1 MLRAGA
7 TLLSCST
14 NTTFV
19 GDSLEVW
26 LHPKRGEREKKMLQN
41 QLQRSFM
48 LYTEALVSLL
58 LSSQIDLSS
67 SAYLEIFQ
75 AF

>member
-1 MLRAGA
+1 M
-7 TLLSCST
+7 
-14 NTTFV
+14 
-19 GDSLEVW
+19 W
-26 LHPKRGEREKKMLQN
+26 LHPKRGEREKKMVQK

-67 SAYLEIFQ
+67 STYLEIFQ